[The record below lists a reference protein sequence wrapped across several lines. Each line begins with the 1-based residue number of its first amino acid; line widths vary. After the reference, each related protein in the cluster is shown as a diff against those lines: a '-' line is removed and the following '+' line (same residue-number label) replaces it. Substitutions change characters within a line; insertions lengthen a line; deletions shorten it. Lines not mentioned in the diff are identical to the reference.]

1 MLDFQT
7 LLHRLKTQIDT
18 ATGVLNVAGG
28 DLEKLIRYSFSASSN
43 SSARTRSTSS
53 TRYVDEVAPGT
64 AFVILRRIHTTGMKS
79 KVHPTYKTKY
89 LASISPA

>member
-43 SSARTRSTSS
+43 SSARTRSTLS
-53 TRYVDEVAPGT
+53 TRYVDEVAAGT
-64 AFVILRRIHTTGMKS
+64 ELVLSCGPAGRLTTSVGGEGMS
-79 KVHPTYKTKY
+79 
-89 LASISPA
+89 